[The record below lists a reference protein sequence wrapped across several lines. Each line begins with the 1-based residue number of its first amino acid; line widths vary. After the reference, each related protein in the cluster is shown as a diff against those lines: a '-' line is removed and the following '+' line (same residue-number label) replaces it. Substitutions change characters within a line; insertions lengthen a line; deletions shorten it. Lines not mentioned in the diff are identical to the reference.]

1 MTKPLPCPV
10 CGKLPMID
18 SNELG
23 ETTALCT
30 QYQTEGIDTI
40 TYHELVAY
48 GLSEAEGIERWNKL
62 VGKNP

>member
-1 MTKPLPCPV
+1 
-10 CGKLPMID
+10 MID